1 MDAER
6 GLDTKHARVAN
17 GTNGTNAFDGPFGD
31 HYQVKTQA
39 GVRKVE
45 GMSLLLSAVA
55 QLEKLTCSL

>member
-1 MDAER
+1 MDAEQ